1 MTSSEKFIA
10 LVDNDILEKSDAIV
24 LLEGDGLNRY
34 QKAVELYNLKFA
46 DKIVFSGGIT
56 DYEYGSFPFSDVL
69 PHILQTGVPSSD
81 IIHEDKSLNTREQ
94 AIEVVKISIQNNWKK
109 IILVATHEHQYRAYL
124 TFLKE
129 VIDTK
134 SNIIIYNSPARNLG
148 WFVESGWG
156 LRFDKLEK
164 EFERIEIYS
173 KMGHLATY
181 EQAIEY
187 QKWKETK
194 NTLK

>member
-1 MTSSEKFIA
+1 
-10 LVDNDILEKSDAIV
+10 

-129 VIDTK
+129 IIDSK

-164 EFERIEIYS
+164 EFDRIEIYS
-173 KMGHLATY
+173 KMGHLASY

-187 QKWKETK
+187 QKWKETTS
-194 NTLK
+194 TLK